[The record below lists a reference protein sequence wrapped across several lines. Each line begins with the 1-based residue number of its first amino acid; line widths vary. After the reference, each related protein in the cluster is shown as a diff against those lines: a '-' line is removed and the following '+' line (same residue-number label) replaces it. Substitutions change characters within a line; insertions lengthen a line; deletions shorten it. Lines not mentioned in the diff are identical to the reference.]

1 MIKAVDLAGILLKAP
16 DAEVRFWIGKDTEAE
31 FDTIYDDVT
40 DDEQPDRT
48 FVAHGVNIINIDLEP
63 LDFDED
69 DEVEELQGARSA
81 AAGYGGGGYDD
92 YADEETPD
100 WGEM

>member
-1 MIKAVDLAGILLKAP
+1 MIKAGVLAAILLKAP

-40 DDEQPDRT
+40 DDEQEDRT
-48 FVAHGVNIINIDLEP
+48 FVAPGVNVINIDLEP
-63 LDFDED
+63 LDFEE
-69 DEVEELQGARSA
+69 DEVEELEGARSA
-81 AAGYGGGGYDD
+81 AAGYGGGGYED
-92 YADEETPD
+92 YEDAPD

>member
-1 MIKAVDLAGILLKAP
+1 MIKAGVLAAILLKSP

-31 FDTIYDDVT
+31 FDVIYDDVT
-40 DDEQPDRT
+40 DDELEDGT
-48 FVAHGVNIINIDLEP
+48 FVAPGVNAVNIDLEP